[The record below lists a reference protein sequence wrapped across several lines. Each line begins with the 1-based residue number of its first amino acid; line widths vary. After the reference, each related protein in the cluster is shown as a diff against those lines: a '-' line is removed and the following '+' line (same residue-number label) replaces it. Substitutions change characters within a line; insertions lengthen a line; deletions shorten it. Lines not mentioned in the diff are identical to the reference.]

1 MPVIVPGQRLPFDK
15 EQRRKL
21 SMYMEDIIQPAMQQH
36 AQLVKRIQLYWEWHS
51 CRPAVE
57 TRSTPFVGSSNIIYP
72 LIKMHAGSIQAR
84 RFLSLLPTHDVWASA
99 SRNEKW
105 ADISRTVVDF
115 VNHEADDNAFDLRTP
130 MNDALLEGTVT
141 PDGIVAL
148 QYGDRVRHR
157 FMPGERR
164 PRTVVM
170 QQGPHLFPVP
180 RAQILWQADRS
191 LATSEYVIRITH
203 MTWGDL
209 TRAVEF
215 GGWDREAVSAIRNVD
230 AQDSPAYQS
239 YLHLSEISPHGP
251 DRFKPYEIYECWVEF
266 PLIRGS
272 GLPDFNSEE
281 MVKEM
286 PAIVVYVE
294 ARTGT
299 VLHAMAHPYPI
310 PGWPFY
316 QFSYNR
322 STERGRGE
330 CIAKD
335 LDHMQRGAST
345 MINQAID
352 ATTIQNSVMGMT
364 SDPQMVGKR
373 FTPGQLLYTQD
384 LTATRFDIRPQA
396 LIQPNVQLIQLILA
410 TAERVTGM
418 ADPAFGRETRSGG
431 HPSPATS
438 TLALLQQ
445 GQTRLARTLAFDRQ
459 ELSRLGEDIASLYQ
473 HFEADDQ
480 KSGRIA
486 RVIGV
491 GDAARLQEWFFPSDP
506 LGGRTEFDVR
516 ALSDS
521 MNPDAEFQKAVQI
534 DQVVTNFYAKM
545 LQGLNVAIQATQA
558 PPPFNNAIMQMTFHS
573 FDAFIASTKRALD
586 AANVDNIEDFLGMLQ
601 EARSAGTPDQLNAAL
616 GAAQQAAQ
624 LGLAQAA
631 GSPEG
636 PAVATGPGGVPAAG
650 AVPYSELGGA
660 IDPRA
665 PVPGSVV

>member
-1 MPVIVPGQRLPFDK
+1 MSVIVPGQALPFDA

-21 SMYMEDIIQPAMQQH
+21 AMHMEDIIGPAMQQH
-36 AQLVKRIQLYWEWHS
+36 AALVKRINLYWDWYAA
-51 CRPAVE
+51 RPLVE
-57 TRSTPFVGSSNIIYP
+57 RRSTPFIDSSNIIYP

-157 FMPGERR
+157 FLPGERR

-180 RAQILWQADRS
+180 RTQICWQADRS
-191 LATSEYVIRITH
+191 LATSEYVIRTTH

-209 TRAVEF
+209 MRAVEH
-215 GGWDREAVSAIRNVD
+215 GGWDREAVRSIRSSD
-230 AQDSPAYQS
+230 AQDSQSYQS
-239 YLHLSEISPHGP
+239 YLSLSEISPHGP
-251 DRFKPYEIYECWVEF
+251 ERFRPYEIYECWVEF

-272 GLPDFNSEE
+272 GIPDFNSDE
-281 MVKEM
+281 MVTEM

-294 ARTGT
+294 ARTNT
-299 VLHAMAHPYPI
+299 VLHVMAHPYPI
-310 PGWPFY
+310 SGWPFY

-322 STERGRGE
+322 TTERGRAD
-330 CIAKD
+330 CIARD

-352 ATTIQNSVMGMT
+352 ATTLQNSVMGLT

-373 FTPGQLLYTQD
+373 FTPGQLQYTQD
-384 LTATRFDIRPQA
+384 LTATRFDVRPQA
-396 LIQPNVQLIQLILA
+396 IIQPNVQLIQLILA
-410 TAERVTGM
+410 SAERVTGM
-418 ADPAFGRETRSGG
+418 SDPAFGREMRSGG

-473 HFEADDQ
+473 HFEADQ
-480 KSGRIA
+480 QGRIA
-486 RVIGV
+486 RVIGA
-491 GDAARLQEWFFPSDP
+491 GDAARLQEWFFPTDG

-558 PPPFNNAIMQMTFHS
+558 PPPFQQAIMQMTFHS

-601 EARSAGTPDQLNAAL
+601 EAKSAGTPDQLNAAL
-616 GAAQQAAQ
+616 TAAQQAAQ
-624 LGLAQAA
+624 LGLEASA
-631 GSPEG
+631 GSPQG
-636 PAVATGPGGVPAAG
+636 PAVATGAGGVPAAS
-650 AVPYSELGGA
+650 AVPYSELGA
-660 IDPRA
+660 AVDPRA
-665 PVPGSVV
+665 SVPGSVV

>member
-1 MPVIVPGQRLPFDK
+1 MPVIVPGQPIKFDT

-21 SMYMEDIIQPAMQQH
+21 ALHMEDIIGPAMQQH
-36 AQLVKRIQLYWEWHS
+36 AAYVRRVNLYWDWYAAK
-51 CRPAVE
+51 PLAE
-57 TRSTPFVGSSNIIYP
+57 TRSTPFQNSSNIIFP

-105 ADISRTVVDF
+105 SEISRTVVDF

-130 MNDALLEGTVT
+130 MNDVLLEGTVA
-141 PDGIVAL
+141 PHGILAL

-157 FMPGERR
+157 FLPGERR

-170 QQGPHLFPVP
+170 QKGPHLFPVP
-180 RAQILWQADRS
+180 STQILWQADRS

-209 TRAVEF
+209 MRAVEY
-215 GGWDREAVSAIRNVD
+215 GGWDREAVRSIRSVD
-230 AQDSPAYQS
+230 AQDSPAYAAG
-239 YLHLSEISPHGP
+239 LSLTDISPHGP
-251 DRFKPYEIYECWVEF
+251 ERFKPYEIYECWVEF
-266 PLIRGS
+266 PLMRGT
-272 GLPDFNSEE
+272 GIPDFDSEE
-281 MVKEM
+281 MIAEM

-294 ARTGT
+294 ARTNT
-299 VLHAMAHPYPI
+299 VLHVMPHPYPI

-322 STERGRGE
+322 TTERGRAD
-330 CIAKD
+330 CISKD

-345 MINQAID
+345 MINQAVD
-352 ATTIQNSVMGMT
+352 VTTIQNSVMGLT

-373 FTPGQLLYTQD
+373 FTPGQLVYTQD
-384 LTATRFDIRPQA
+384 LAGTRFDIRPQA
-396 LIQPNVQLIQLILA
+396 LIQPNVQLINLLLA

-418 ADPAFGRETRSGG
+418 SDPAFGREMRTGG

-459 ELSRLGEDIASLYQ
+459 ELSRLGEDIAALYQ

-480 KSGRIA
+480 TGRIA
-486 RVIGV
+486 RILGV
-491 GDAARLQEWFFPSDP
+491 GDAARLQEWFFPSDD

-586 AANVDNIEDFLGMLQ
+586 AANVDNIEDFLGMLE
-601 EARSAGTPDQLNAAL
+601 EAKNAPPDRIGAAL

-624 LGLAQAA
+624 LGLAQTTT
-631 GSPEG
+631 GPEG
-636 PAVATGPGGVPAAG
+636 PAVATGAGGVPTAS
-650 AVPYSELGGA
+650 AVPYSELGGS
-660 IDPRA
+660 IEPRA
-665 PVPGSVV
+665 PGAGTVV